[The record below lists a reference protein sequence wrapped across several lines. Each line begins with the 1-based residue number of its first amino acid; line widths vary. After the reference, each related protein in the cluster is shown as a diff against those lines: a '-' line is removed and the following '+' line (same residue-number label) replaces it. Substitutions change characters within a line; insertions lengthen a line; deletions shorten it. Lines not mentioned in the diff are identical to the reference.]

1 MPLPPSMQQVGAR
14 CPAWL
19 HHAQYSK
26 RLAAPPAK
34 AVQVPAA
41 AAVPDRHT
49 RACPG
54 HAGSWLSTVCNP
66 PCPGQQRL
74 LWTEER
80 VGMQTHL
87 LLPLLQK
94 RQSLPHPSLQ
104 AEQGSYHP
112 AAAGLAGGL

>member
-1 MPLPPSMQQVGAR
+1 MPLPPSMQQVCTR

-19 HHAQYSK
+19 HHALYSK

-34 AVQVPAA
+34 AAA
-41 AAVPDRHT
+41 SAVPDWH
-49 RACPG
+49 ACACTG

-66 PCPGQQRL
+66 PCPGQQQL
-74 LWTEER
+74 LWTEEC

-87 LLPLLQK
+87 LPPLLQK

-104 AEQGSYHP
+104 AEQGSYQH
-112 AAAGLAGGL
+112 AADGLAGGL